1 MSEFFIT
8 RNAVGFH
15 RFVPA
20 DRIVHV
26 SQKNK
31 SGVPDLVVLFAIK
44 TIRASNMSRYTG
56 SIFRRSRRYG
66 ISLLENNK
74 EFSRGKKRTT
84 VPGQHGINQIRRKKL
99 TGYGEQLQ
107 EKQKM
112 AFMYGLNDRQFRRF
126 FKIAMSMEGALSL
139 NLFWVLESRLDSL
152 VYRMGFA
159 PTRRAARQLVNHG
172 HIKVNNRK
180 VDIPSIILDIND
192 EITLKPKIAELKVVQ
207 DAMAAKY
214 PAFVRVDRK
223 AKKGVFLRYPNR
235 DELSADINEV
245 YVVEWYKRLV

>member
-1 MSEFFIT
+1 
-8 RNAVGFH
+8 
-15 RFVPA
+15 
-20 DRIVHV
+20 
-26 SQKNK
+26 
-31 SGVPDLVVLFAIK
+31 
-44 TIRASNMSRYTG
+44 MSRYRD
-56 SIFRRSRRYG
+56 SIYRRSRRYG

-74 EFSRGKKRTT
+74 EFLKGKKRTT
-84 VPGQHGINQIRRKKL
+84 IPGQHGANQIRKKKL

-126 FKIAMSMEGALSL
+126 FKMAQKLDGALSL

-172 HIKVNNRK
+172 HVLVNDQKANIASM
-180 VDIPSIILDIND
+180 VLSIND
-192 EITLKPKIAELKVVQ
+192 YVAIKSKSVNLPIVNAASKYKTLGFVQ
-207 DAMAAKY
+207 
-214 PAFVRVDRK
+214 VDRK
-223 AKKGVFLRYPNR
+223 AMKGQFVRFPNR

>member
-1 MSEFFIT
+1 
-8 RNAVGFH
+8 
-15 RFVPA
+15 
-20 DRIVHV
+20 
-26 SQKNK
+26 
-31 SGVPDLVVLFAIK
+31 
-44 TIRASNMSRYTG
+44 MSRYRD
-56 SIFRRSRRYG
+56 SIYRRSRRYG

-74 EFSRGKKRTT
+74 EFLKGKKRTT
-84 VPGQHGINQIRRKKL
+84 IPGQHGPNQIRKKKL

-126 FKIAMSMEGALSL
+126 FKLAQRLEGALSL

-172 HIKVNNRK
+172 HVLVNDK
-180 VDIPSIILDIND
+180 KATIPSMVLSVNDYVAIKEKSAKLAIVQEAAPYKTLD
-192 EITLKPKIAELKVVQ
+192 
-207 DAMAAKY
+207 
-214 PAFVRVDRK
+214 FVKVDRK
-223 AKKGVFLRYPNR
+223 TMKGQFIRYPNR
-235 DELSADINEV
+235 DELSPDINEV